1 MLGASAWTG
10 HHQSRIM
17 SDDEYDDPTGT
28 LADDFLADLDELD
41 SGDEA
46 EPDEAESPGDD
57 EVGEAAAQPGS
68 GGVKSVAKLMSGDR
82 FTRIM
87 QDIQHFKDAGDDREI
102 VGSLEEDPEYKLI
115 VETNQMSAEMDDE
128 VMVVHKFIR
137 DLYAKKFPELE
148 SLILNPVDYAR
159 VVKVIGNEMDM
170 TMVNLEEVLP
180 SATIMV
186 VSVTGSTT
194 SGKPL
199 PEDEL
204 QRVFEGCDEMVA
216 LLQARMEMLEYVE
229 SRMMKFAP
237 NVSVLIGT
245 SLAAQMIGQAGGL
258 TALSKI
264 PSCNVQALGTNK
276 KTLQGLANKQAG
288 SSSVNNGLI
297 SQCEIVQMAPSDL
310 KHRAL
315 RLVAG
320 KVTLAARIDSF
331 HKDVAGDAG
340 QNFRED
346 ILKRIEKLQEPPPP
360 KQQKALPIPGEG
372 SKKKRGGKRYRKQKE
387 QYAMTDARKLQNRVK
402 FGHVQDDDL
411 EGKEMGMLGLKSG
424 NGRVRVNME
433 SKSMMKA
440 LKKQKL
446 RNSNSGGA
454 TSGLA
459 SSLAFTPVQGLELEN
474 PNNKPFADKTKSD
487 SKYFSSTSGF
497 KSVGPNAP
505 TPATEK

>member
-1 MLGASAWTG
+1 
-10 HHQSRIM
+10 M
-17 SDDEYDDPTGT
+17 SDDDEYEEGGG

-46 EPDEAESPGDD
+46 EPEGGEDTSEAD
-57 EVGEAAAQPGS
+57 AAAAADLAT
-68 GGVKSVAKLMSGDR
+68 GGVKSVAKLMASSE
-82 FTRIM
+82 FARIM
-87 QDIQHFKDAGDDREI
+87 EDIQHFKDAGADREI
-102 VGSLEEDPEYKLI
+102 VGQLEEDPEYKLI

-128 VMVVHKFIR
+128 VMLVHKFIR
-137 DLYAKKFPELE
+137 DLYAQKFPELE
-148 SLILNPVDYAR
+148 SLVLNPVDYAR

-199 PEDEL
+199 PEEEL
-204 QRVFEGCDEMVA
+204 QRVFEGCDEMTT
-216 LLQARMEMLEYVE
+216 LLQSRMEMLEYVE

-264 PSCNVQALGTNK
+264 PSCNVQALGSNRK
-276 KTLQGLANKQAG
+276 SLQGLANKAG
-288 SSSVNNGLI
+288 GAGSSVNNGLI
-297 SQCEIVQMAPSDL
+297 SNCEIVQMAPASL

-331 HKDVAGDAG
+331 HQDLAGGAG
-340 QNFRED
+340 QNFREEV
-346 ILKRIEKLQEPPPP
+346 LHRIVKLQEPPAP

-424 NGRVRVNME
+424 NGRVKVNME
-433 SKSMMKA
+433 SKKMMKA

-446 RNSNSGGA
+446 RNSSSGGT

-474 PNNKPFADKTKSD
+474 PNKPFADRHAGD

-497 KSVGPNAP
+497 KSVGPQAAR
-505 TPATEK
+505 TPGTEK

>member
-1 MLGASAWTG
+1 
-10 HHQSRIM
+10 M
-17 SDDEYDDPTGT
+17 SDDEYDEPTGT

-46 EPDEAESPGDD
+46 EPDEAESAGDD
-57 EVGEAAAQPGS
+57 ALGEAAAQPGS
-68 GGVKSVAKLMSGDR
+68 GGVKSVAKLMSGER

-87 QDIQHFKDAGDDREI
+87 QDIQHFKDSGDDREI

-264 PSCNVQALGTNK
+264 PSCNVQALGSNR
-276 KTLQGLANKQAG
+276 KTLQGLANKAG

-297 SQCEIVQMAPSDL
+297 SQCEIVQMSPSDL

-320 KVTLAARIDSF
+320 KVTLAARVDSF
-331 HKDVAGDAG
+331 HQDLAGSTG

-446 RNSNSGGA
+446 RNSSSGGA

-474 PNNKPFADKTKSD
+474 PNNKPFADKTKSN